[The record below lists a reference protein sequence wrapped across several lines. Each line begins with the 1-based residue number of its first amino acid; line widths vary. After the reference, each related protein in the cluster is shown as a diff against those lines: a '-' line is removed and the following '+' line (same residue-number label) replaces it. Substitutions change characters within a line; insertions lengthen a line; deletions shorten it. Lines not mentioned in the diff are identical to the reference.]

1 MKKATETSFI
11 LLSQISELWQNEIKT
26 ELDKYDLTNAEFIA
40 LSSLLW
46 LTEQQEQVTQVNVCT
61 YSNIKPMNTSIVLR
75 KIQNRKFIQRKE
87 HPVDTRAKLINLT
100 AEGIKV
106 TTEIVQKIEAINARF
121 FAISPKEVNDFT
133 KKLKDIRDTKKSN

>member
-11 LLSQISELWQNEIKT
+11 LLSQVSELWQDEIKT
-26 ELDKYDLTNAEFIA
+26 ELDKYNLTNAEFVV

-61 YSNIKPMNTSIVLR
+61 YSNTKPMNTSIVLR

-100 AEGIKV
+100 AEGTKV
-106 TTEIVQKIEAINARF
+106 TNEIVQKIEAINARF
-121 FAISPKEVNDFT
+121 FGVSAKEVADFT
-133 KKLKDIRDTKKSN
+133 KKLKDIRDAKKK